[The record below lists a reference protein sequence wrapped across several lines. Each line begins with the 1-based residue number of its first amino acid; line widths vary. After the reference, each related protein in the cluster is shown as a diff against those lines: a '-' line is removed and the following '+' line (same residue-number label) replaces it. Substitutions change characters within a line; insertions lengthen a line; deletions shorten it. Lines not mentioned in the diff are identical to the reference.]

1 METKEYSANC
11 YVKSEFTDR
20 NRRTEDRLED

>member
-11 YVKSEFTDR
+11 YEKSEFTDR
-20 NRRTEDRLED
+20 IRRTEDRLED